1 MKTREEVEALKRNWL
16 HDPCY
21 DLVPTDEDWKEHEQ
35 ELAEFQAETQER
47 WRRQERNRLTEKAAK
62 LKASVPMVQAI
73 EALGAKIERLERML
87 AN

>member
-21 DLVPTDEDWKEHEQ
+21 DLVPCDPEWKEYEQ
-35 ELAEFQAETQER
+35 ELAEFQAAQEER
-47 WRRQERNRLTEKAAK
+47 WRREERNRLTEKAAK

-73 EALGAKIERLERML
+73 EALEAKIKRLEQML